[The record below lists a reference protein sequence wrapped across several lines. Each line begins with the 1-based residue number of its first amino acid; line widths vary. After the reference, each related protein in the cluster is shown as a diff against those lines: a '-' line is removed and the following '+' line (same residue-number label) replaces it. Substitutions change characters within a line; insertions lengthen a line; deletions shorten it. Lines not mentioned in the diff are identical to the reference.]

1 MEFGNFQR
9 NLFIYNDVINKQQ
22 QQQQPPF
29 FYPFYF
35 PFSFRDITT
44 NTRIKGYFIKDG
56 FIR

>member
-22 QQQQPPF
+22 QQQQQPF
-29 FYPFYF
+29 LSFLLSFF
-35 PFSFRDITT
+35 FRDITT
-44 NTRIKGYFIKDG
+44 NTRIKGYFIKNG